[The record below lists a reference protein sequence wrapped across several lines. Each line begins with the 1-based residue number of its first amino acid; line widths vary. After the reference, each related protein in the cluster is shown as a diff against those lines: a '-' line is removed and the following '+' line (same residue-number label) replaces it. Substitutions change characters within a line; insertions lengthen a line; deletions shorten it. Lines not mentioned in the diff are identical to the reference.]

1 MYSKVLNKYSNITN
15 YLWRK
20 GDVTMAIS
28 KTSINED
35 AEAAFSINIGQSS
48 VNLKEIIENQKK
60 YLIAKR
66 AMDILGS
73 LFGIIILSPIFLV
86 IALLIK
92 IEDRKGSVIFKQ
104 LRVGKDGK
112 LFYIYKFRSMVTN
125 AEKLLDKLLDKNETT
140 GAMFKM
146 KNDPRVTRIGHF
158 IRRTSID
165 ELPQLFNVLKGNM
178 SLVGPRPPL
187 PREVDKYTSYDKQRL
202 LVTPGC
208 TGLWQV
214 SGRSNVGFKKMVELD
229 IRYIEKRS
237 LYFDIKLIYK
247 TINLIFNSNGAY

>member
-1 MYSKVLNKYSNITN
+1 
-15 YLWRK
+15 
-20 GDVTMAIS
+20 MAIS
-28 KTSINED
+28 KSSLDTDN
-35 AEAAFSINIGQSS
+35 AVVINIGQTSPS
-48 VNLKEIIENQKK
+48 LKEKIENQRN

-66 AMDILGS
+66 AMDLIGALI
-73 LFGIIILSPIFLV
+73 GIIVLSPLFLIV
-86 IALLIK
+86 ALLIK
-92 IEDRKGSVIFKQ
+92 LEDRKGSVIFKQ

-187 PREVDKYTSYDKQRL
+187 PREVKKYSNYDKQRL

-214 SGRSNVGFKKMVELD
+214 NGRSNVGFNTMVKLD
-229 IRYIEKRS
+229 LDYIQGRS
-237 LYFDIKLIYK
+237 VLLDVKI
-247 TINLIFNSNGAY
+247 IFRTVALLLGSKNAY

>member
-1 MYSKVLNKYSNITN
+1 
-15 YLWRK
+15 
-20 GDVTMAIS
+20 MAIS
-28 KTSINED
+28 KSSIETD
-35 AEAAFSINIGQSS
+35 DTFVINIGQTLPS
-48 VNLKEIIENQKK
+48 LKDKIENQKN

-66 AMDILGS
+66 ALDLIGS
-73 LFGIIILSPIFLV
+73 LAGIILLSPLLFV

-92 IEDRKGSVIFKQ
+92 FEDRKGSVIFKQ
-104 LRVGKDGK
+104 LRVGKNGK

-125 AEKLLDKLLDKNETT
+125 AEKLLDQLLDKNETT

-187 PREVDKYTSYDKQRL
+187 PREVDKYTDYDKQRL

-214 SGRSNVGFKKMVELD
+214 SGRSNVGFRKMVELD
-229 IRYIEKRS
+229 LRYIKTRS
-237 LYFDIKLIYK
+237 MWIDIKLVVK
-247 TINLIFNSNGAY
+247 TMLLLLGSKNAF